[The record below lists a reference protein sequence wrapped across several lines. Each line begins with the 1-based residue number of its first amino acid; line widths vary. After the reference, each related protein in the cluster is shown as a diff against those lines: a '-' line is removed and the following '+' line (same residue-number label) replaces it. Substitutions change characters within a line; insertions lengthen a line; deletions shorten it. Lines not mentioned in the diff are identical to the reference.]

1 MQGLREL
8 CDRHQALLIFDEV
21 QTGVGRTG
29 KLYAYM
35 HYGVTPD
42 ILTTAKALG
51 GGFPIGAMLTT
62 QDYASVMTPGTHGT
76 TYGGNPLATAVA
88 GKVLDIINT
97 PEMQN
102 GVRQRHDAFIERLN
116 TLNVRFGM
124 FSEIRGLGLLL
135 GCVLQTEF
143 AGKAKLIAQEA
154 AEAHHAG
161 DSSCRTCGYRRADAA
176 CRQTGGGLTA
186 KYRQNEVTLAG
197 PH

>member
-1 MQGLREL
+1 
-8 CDRHQALLIFDEV
+8 
-21 QTGVGRTG
+21 
-29 KLYAYM
+29 M

-143 AGKAKLIAQEA
+143 AEKPN
-154 AEAHHAG
+154 
-161 DSSCRTCGYRRADAA
+161 SSPRK
-176 CRQTGGGLTA
+176 RQKQA
-186 KYRQNEVTLAG
+186 
-197 PH
+197 